1 MVKKVMRCQ
10 LLGGGGGGGVAL
22 KEFLEKKFM
31 TFSIIIFLQY
41 NDNIILFVVPIGFL
55 CVHKTQLSAVLYYYL
70 YGK

>member
-1 MVKKVMRCQ
+1 
-10 LLGGGGGGGVAL
+10 
-22 KEFLEKKFM
+22 M